1 MFPGYSPDGPAPVTR
16 RAARAPTLLQ
26 AYTPLAFLVVLLAL
40 AVYLFGEDASY
51 GPNQVSLMLC
61 AGVAA
66 LIGVRNGVDW
76 TRLQHALVEGIAL
89 AIMPIFILLA
99 VGGLIGTWILS
110 GTVPTLIVYG
120 LELLHPSYFYPA
132 ACLICAI
139 VALAIGSSW
148 TVAGTLGVALIGVAQ
163 GLEMSPAITAGA
175 VISGA
180 YFGDKISPLSDT
192 TNIAPAA
199 AGSELFAH
207 IRHMTWTTVPSLAI
221 ALLLFTAIGLGSGAP
236 EPGTEAFGDLPTVL
250 AGHFELGW
258 HLLIPLVVVF
268 ALATLGFPAYPSILV
283 GALLG
288 AAFAVLFQPGV
299 VIALADN
306 AGLSRPMAL
315 AAGTWSALSDGYRA
329 STGNAAVDD
338 LLTGGGM
345 ASMLNT
351 VWLIF
356 CAMGFG
362 AMMEATGL
370 LERMIR
376 SVLKAAKSTGSL
388 IAATIGTAAT
398 ANVVAADQ
406 YMSIVLTGRLY
417 KPEYDRRG
425 LAPVNLS
432 RALEDGGT
440 ITSPL
445 VPWNTCGAY
454 MAATL
459 GVATF
464 DYLPFAFFNLVN
476 PLLAIVLG
484 YLGFKVLRQPA
495 SETPGPAPAAPPA
508 AGDASPRTG

>member
-1 MFPGYSPDGPAPVTR
+1 MTPSQ
-16 RAARAPTLLQ
+16 ARAPSLLQ
-26 AYTPLAFLVVLLAL
+26 AFIPLALLVALLAL

-61 AGVAA
+61 GGAA
-66 LIGVRNGVDW
+66 AIIGVRNGLDW
-76 TRLQHALVEGIAL
+76 TDLQHALVEGIAL
-89 AIMPIFILLA
+89 AIMPIFILLS

-139 VALAIGSSW
+139 VALSIGSSW

-163 GLEMSPAITAGA
+163 GLDMSPAITAGA

-199 AGSELFAH
+199 AGSDLFAH

-221 ALLLFTAIGLGSGAP
+221 ALVLFTAIGLGSGAP
-236 EPGTEAFGDLPTVL
+236 DDGGQAFGDLPVVL
-250 AGHFELGW
+250 GEHFELGW
-258 HLLIPLVVVF
+258 HLLIPMAVVF
-268 ALATLGFPAYPSILV
+268 VLAMIGFPAYPSILV

-288 AAFAVLFQPGV
+288 ALFAVLFQPGI

-306 AGLSRPMAL
+306 AELSRPMAL
-315 AAGTWSALSDGYRA
+315 TAGAWSALSDGYRA
-329 STGNAAVDD
+329 STGNPAVDD
-338 LLTGGGM
+338 LLTRGGM
-345 ASMLNT
+345 VSMLNT
-351 VWLIF
+351 VWLIV

-376 SVLKAAKSTGSL
+376 SVLKATKSTGSL

-464 DYLPFAFFNLVN
+464 DYLPFAFFNVVN

-484 YLGFKVLRQPA
+484 YLGFKVLREPA
-495 SETPGPAPAAPPA
+495 GSDAATLAAGPQGDAPPR
-508 AGDASPRTG
+508 AG